1 MLIDDADK
9 PAKWYF
15 ALKQARLEAGSNSQ
29 VSEARP
35 GAPAPKHP
43 LDGPVELHWRS

>member
-15 ALKQARLEAGSNSQ
+15 ALKQARLDSAD
-29 VSEARP
+29 
-35 GAPAPKHP
+35 GAATKHP
-43 LDGPVELHWRS
+43 IDGPVELHWRS

>member
-15 ALKQARLEAGSNSQ
+15 ALKKERLETPAG
-29 VSEARP
+29 AT
-35 GAPAPKHP
+35 PKHP
-43 LDGPVELHWRS
+43 IDGPVELHWLS